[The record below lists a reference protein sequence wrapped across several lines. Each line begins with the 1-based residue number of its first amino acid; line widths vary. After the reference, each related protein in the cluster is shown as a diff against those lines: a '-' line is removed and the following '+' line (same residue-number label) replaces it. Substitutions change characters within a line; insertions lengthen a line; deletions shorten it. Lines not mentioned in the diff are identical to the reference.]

1 MLQLSA
7 RFALWTEAPTA
18 QVVWRCTLKGPT
30 SGEQSV
36 MTTGMTLTL
45 PLSVTSLARLL
56 LEQGKIPLRI
66 AGAGEGVGG
75 ERGKGGEVDVCV
87 SCPCVP
93 YICCTPC
100 CVYCILFFV

>member
-45 PLSVTSLARLL
+45 PLSVTSWALPPARLL
-56 LEQGKIPLRI
+56 LEQGKIDVDATLVCNQLGFATGKAVIR
-66 AGAGEGVGG
+66 AG
-75 ERGKGGEVDVCV
+75 
-87 SCPCVP
+87 
-93 YICCTPC
+93 
-100 CVYCILFFV
+100 